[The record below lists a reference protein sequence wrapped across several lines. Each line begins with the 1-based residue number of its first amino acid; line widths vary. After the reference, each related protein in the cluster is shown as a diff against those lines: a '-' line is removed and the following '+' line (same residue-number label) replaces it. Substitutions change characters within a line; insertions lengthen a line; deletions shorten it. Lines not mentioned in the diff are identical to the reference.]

1 MEVEAKY
8 TVSDP
13 ATFDRLLALTH
24 LGTYELR
31 RADDQYFT
39 DHYFDTPGRALQR
52 GGYACRLRERN
63 GHWRATVKSLNLAE
77 GAVHQ
82 REEYEAEVA
91 PGAAPVDWPAGPGRD
106 RILPLMDSETLNELL
121 VIRQRRAVREVWQ
134 AQRQIGEWALDV
146 VDAEAGK
153 RSAVSYELEIELAP
167 EGTRA
172 DLQALAEALQ
182 TFALQPQPLSKFERA
197 LTLLEPEKSEKAEA
211 SKPKALG
218 VRADDSMADAA
229 RKILRFHY
237 ERMLAREAGTRSGDD
252 PEDLHDMR
260 VATRRQRAALRLF
273 IPYFKP
279 KTLRPIRRA
288 LKELAT
294 HLGAVRDL
302 DVFGAALQTFQ
313 STALAEPV
321 ALQPFVDHIV
331 QQRELARQDLLA
343 YLDSEA
349 YQSFLK
355 GYERF
360 LTARGKRASGVDV
373 KAPPVVQH
381 ALPGKLWEQYALV
394 RAFEAILP
402 WADVPILH
410 ALRIEAKRLR
420 YALEFFR
427 EVLPTNAM
435 ECIQTVVAL
444 QDHLGELHDADVA
457 LARARAF
464 LLHGAQTQLAPEAMQ
479 AAGRYLASRQIRLQ
493 QLQRT
498 VGRPWRKVIGKRF
511 KHVLAKAVAGL

>member
-8 TVSDP
+8 TVPDP
-13 ATFDRLLALTH
+13 ATFERLLTLTQ
-24 LGTYELR
+24 LGEYELR
-31 RADDQYFT
+31 LAGEHYLT
-39 DHYFDTPGRALQR
+39 DHYFDTPGYALRR
-52 GGYACRLRERN
+52 GGYACRLREQN
-63 GHWRATVKSLNLAE
+63 GQWRATVKSLNAAQ
-77 GAVHQ
+77 GAVH
-82 REEYEAEVA
+82 RRDEYEAEVT
-91 PGAAPVDWPAGPGRD
+91 PGAAPLDWPDGPGRD
-106 RILPLMDSETLNELL
+106 RVLALLGAETLNELL
-121 VIRQRRAVREVWQ
+121 VIRQRRAAREVWQ
-134 AQRQIGEWALDV
+134 AQRRVGEWALDV
-146 VDAEAGK
+146 VDVEAGK

-167 EGTRA
+167 DGTLA
-172 DLQALAEALQ
+172 DLQALAEALRAL
-182 TFALQPQPLSKFERA
+182 ALQPQPLSKFERA
-197 LTLLEPEKSEKAEA
+197 LTLLELAKPEKATA
-211 SKPKALG
+211 PKPKTLG
-218 VRADDSMADAA
+218 VRAEDSMADAA

-279 KTLRPIRRA
+279 KTIRPIRRA

-302 DVFGAALQTFQ
+302 DVFAAALQTFQ
-313 STALAEPV
+313 STALAEPA

-360 LTARGKRASGVDV
+360 LAAKGKRVSGVDD

-394 RAFEAILP
+394 RAFESILP
-402 WADVPILH
+402 WTDVPILH
-410 ALRIEAKRLR
+410 TLRIEAKRLR

-427 EVLPTNAM
+427 EVLPANAN

-457 LARARAF
+457 LTRVRAF
-464 LLHGAQTQLAPEAMQ
+464 LVHGAQTQLAPEAMQ
-479 AAGRYLASRQIRLQ
+479 AAGRYLASRQTKLQ
-493 QLQRT
+493 QLRRT

-511 KHVLAKAVAGL
+511 KQVLAKAVAGL